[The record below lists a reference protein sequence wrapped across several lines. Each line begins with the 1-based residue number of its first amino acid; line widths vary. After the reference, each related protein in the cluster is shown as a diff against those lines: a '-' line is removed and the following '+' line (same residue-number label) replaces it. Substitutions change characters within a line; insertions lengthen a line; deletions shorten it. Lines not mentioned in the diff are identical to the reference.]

1 MGPKSPGHHR
11 HDILLRSFI
20 ISLDFTITPRA
31 RPRPRCPLPI
41 PISMEFVDHIEM
53 IKRTNDMAIA
63 PFVAKT
69 YQIVCDPSTD
79 NEITWGGAN
88 NSFIVVEPTMF
99 SSTILP
105 SHFKHANFSSFVRQ
119 LNTYGFKKVDPDAW
133 EFANQWF
140 LRGQIHLL
148 KHINRRHR
156 PPPPPPP
163 PPLDSP
169 EMQPLM
175 LEINRLTEDQIAMD
189 AEIEAMARRIAV
201 TERRPDQM
209 VAFMCKVAEEP
220 EMIPMMMIEKEKR
233 RRLAAAGGGLWESDR
248 AWGAEGEWAW
258 PEMGSMGRVIGPGES
273 SEFSGYQSVGGWLW

>member
-1 MGPKSPGHHR
+1 
-11 HDILLRSFI
+11 
-20 ISLDFTITPRA
+20 
-31 RPRPRCPLPI
+31 
-41 PISMEFVDHIEM
+41 MEFVDDIEM
-53 IKRTNDMAIA
+53 IRKSNDMAIA
-63 PFVAKT
+63 PFIVKT

-79 NEITWGGAN
+79 NEITWGRAN
-88 NSFIVVEPTMF
+88 NSFIVVEPLVF

-156 PPPPPPP
+156 RPPPPPPPPP

-169 EMQPLM
+169 EMLPLM

-209 VAFMCKVAEEP
+209 VAFLCKVAEEP
-220 EMIPMMMIEKEKR
+220 EMIPMMMIEKDKR
-233 RRLAAAGGGLWESDR
+233 RRVAAETAATDGGGAYRRQRRGNS
-248 AWGAEGEWAW
+248 
-258 PEMGSMGRVIGPGES
+258 GPGS
-273 SEFSGYQSVGGWLW
+273 R